1 MNETVKV
8 YIKNWSIKVCIKMNK
23 SIKVC
28 IKDEWNY
35 KNMYKGWIKV
45 LSM

>member
-1 MNETVKV
+1 MNETIKV
-8 YIKNWSIKVCIKMNK
+8 YIKNWRMNK